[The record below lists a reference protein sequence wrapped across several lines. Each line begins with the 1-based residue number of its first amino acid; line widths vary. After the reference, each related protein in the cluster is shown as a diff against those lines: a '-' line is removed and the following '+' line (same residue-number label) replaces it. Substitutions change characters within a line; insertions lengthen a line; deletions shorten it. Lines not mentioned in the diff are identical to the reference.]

1 MNSSAAP
8 QTRRRVLRRLGIR
21 LALGGVALI
30 TLAII
35 GIGLAFP
42 ATAAIACPRCL
53 DFENTAGRI
62 YIERGASTSD
72 RANVETAIAAGED
85 RVAAFYGARRSNPII
100 LVCVSDACYRR
111 LGGGGSRGQAYGTT
125 ALILSPRGI
134 STVIAAHELS
144 HIELHTRLGLWRT
157 IRHAVPPWFDEG
169 LAVVVSDDR
178 RYLMAPGSPDR
189 CIIADDGATP
199 PADVDRFY
207 AIAGCRVS
215 RWMAAHGDNAAAL
228 LALIGKVAGGV
239 PFAAAAGS

>member
-1 MNSSAAP
+1 MDASAEP

-21 LALGGVALI
+21 VALGGVALI

-35 GIGLAFP
+35 AIGIAFP
-42 ATAAIACPRCL
+42 ATAAITCPRCL
-53 DFENTAGRI
+53 GFEHTAGRL
-62 YIERGASTSD
+62 YIERGASAAD
-72 RANVETAIAAGED
+72 RATTAQAIAAGED
-85 RVAAFYGARRSNPII
+85 RVAAFYGARRSDPII

-178 RYLMAPGSPDR
+178 RYLTAPGSSDR
-189 CIIADDGATP
+189 CRVGDDGATP

-215 RWMAAHGDNAAAL
+215 RWMATRGDNAAAI
-228 LALIGKVAGGV
+228 LALIGKVASGV

>member
-1 MNSSAAP
+1 M
-8 QTRRRVLRRLGIR
+8 VRRLGMR

-35 GIGLAFP
+35 AIGIAFP

-53 DFENTAGRI
+53 GFEHAAGRL
-62 YIERGASTSD
+62 YIERGASAVD
-72 RANVETAIAAGED
+72 RMTAVEAIAAGED
-85 RVAAFYGARRSNPII
+85 RVAAFYGGRRSNPII

-111 LGGGGSRGQAYGTT
+111 LGGGGSRGQAYWTM

-178 RYLMAPGSPDR
+178 RYLTAPGSPDR
-189 CIIADDGATP
+189 CRVADDGATP
-199 PADVDRFY
+199 PANDDRFY

-215 RWMAAHGDNAAAL
+215 RWMAAHGDNAAAI
-228 LALIGKVAGGV
+228 LALIEKITGGV